1 MAMTEPVV
9 CIFPHAKDEFE
20 TPQLLAGYLSL
31 QLREGGRYLAHNFR
45 HILDKNFKSR
55 VVTRSIVLFRKGNVV
70 VGQAE
75 VQREIEKLIPP
86 MQAPNGR
93 GILTTYETDLVFA
106 PDSIEIYEPYK
117 PVAQFE
123 EIRGRPIP
131 QHYYAIICTRKEYE
145 ERFGAK

>member
-1 MAMTEPVV
+1 MVESVV
-9 CIFPHAKDEFE
+9 CVFPHSRDEFE
-20 TPQLLAGYLSL
+20 TPQLLDGYLL
-31 QLREGGRYLAHNFR
+31 QLKKERGRYLAHNFR
-45 HILDKNFKSR
+45 RTLDKNFKSR

-75 VQREIEKLIPP
+75 VQREIQKLSPP
-86 MQAPNGR
+86 VQAPNGR

-123 EIRGRPIP
+123 EIRGRRIP